1 MFINIDEFIEQ
12 TDEIKALETVR
23 ALQTFLDS
31 KVIFD
36 EKVVK
41 TLHSGMYTAEMDG
54 VSGFLVMIKDFLMIG
69 EELVP
74 LPTALVFFF
83 FGHRIFR
90 KRYLLESS
98 DFLLFFEKL
107 VFEIGS
113 SKPNVDLTTIIVRYR
128 KILSSN

>member
-12 TDEIKALETVR
+12 TDEIKALEIVR

-54 VSGFLVMIKDFLMIG
+54 VSGYRVMIKLLNDRRKIG
-69 EELVP
+69 
-74 LPTALVFFF
+74 
-83 FGHRIFR
+83 
-90 KRYLLESS
+90 SS
-98 DFLLFFEKL
+98 AHSSGFLLFWSPYLPK
-107 VFEIGS
+107 EIS
-113 SKPNVDLTTIIVRYR
+113 P
-128 KILSSN
+128 